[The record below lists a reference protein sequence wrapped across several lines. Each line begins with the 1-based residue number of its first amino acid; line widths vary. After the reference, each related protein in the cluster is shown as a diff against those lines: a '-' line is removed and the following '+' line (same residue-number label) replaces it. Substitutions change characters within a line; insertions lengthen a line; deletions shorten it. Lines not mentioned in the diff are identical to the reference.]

1 VQPESHSVRLR
12 LPFLSKVFPLRF
24 EIRNNEVIILN
35 PTIYDIAREAGVS
48 IATVSRVFNDSSC
61 VTQKT
66 REKVLEVANKL
77 GYHPRALAQSLA
89 RKKTRIITVIVPVIS
104 NYFFMEVLAGMQDKI
119 AEYDYDLQIFNVK
132 VADNILS
139 QADHILK
146 RGWGEGYIVISI
158 HLEDNDWKLLHKYN
172 VPLVLI
178 DEYYSGF
185 DTISV
190 DSIEG
195 AYTATT
201 HLIDQ
206 GYRSLGMI
214 CAKLDSKPIVDRVF
228 GYRRALEDAGIMVD
242 SDMIVTGDDME
253 RDGFTESN
261 GYEAMSKLLSL
272 DNPPDAC
279 FCASDIQALG
289 AIKAMRD
296 HSMRIPIIGFD
307 DLEFSEYVGLST
319 MRQPMYEMGA
329 LAIEKMVERLEN
341 KETEITHTVFSPD
354 LILRASSPD
363 YAGLSK
369 RQDKSIPAEG

>member
-1 VQPESHSVRLR
+1 M
-12 LPFLSKVFPLRF
+12 
-24 EIRNNEVIILN
+24 N

-48 IATVSRVFNDSSC
+48 IATVSRVFNDSSS

-66 REKVLEVANKL
+66 REKVLAIANDL

-132 VADNILS
+132 IADNLLS
-139 QADHILK
+139 QADHIMK
-146 RGWGEGYIVISI
+146 RGWGEGYIVISV
-158 HLEDNDWKLLHKYN
+158 HLEDSEWQLLHKYN
-172 VPLVLI
+172 VPVVLI

-190 DSIEG
+190 DSIQG
-195 AYTATT
+195 AYTATS
-201 HLIDQ
+201 HLIEQ

-214 CAKLDSKPIVDRVF
+214 CAKLDSKPIVDRVL
-228 GYRRALEDAGIMVD
+228 GYRRAMEDAGIMVD
-242 SDMIVTGDDME
+242 PAMIVTGVDME

-261 GYEAMSKLLSL
+261 GYEAMSQLLSL
-272 DNPPDAC
+272 DTPPDAC

-296 HSMRIPIIGFD
+296 HNLRIPIISFD

-329 LAIEKMVERLEN
+329 LAIEKMVERIEN
-341 KETEITHTVFSPD
+341 KESDITHTVFSPD
-354 LILRASSPD
+354 LILRASSPG
-363 YAGLSK
+363 YAGFTK
-369 RQDKSIPAEG
+369 RNKKSMPADG

>member
-1 VQPESHSVRLR
+1 M
-12 LPFLSKVFPLRF
+12 
-24 EIRNNEVIILN
+24 N

-48 IATVSRVFNDSSC
+48 IATVSRVFNDSSS

-66 REKVLEVANKL
+66 RKKVLAIANDL

-132 VADNILS
+132 IADNLLS
-139 QADHILK
+139 QADHIMK
-146 RGWGEGYIVISI
+146 RGWGEGYIVISV
-158 HLEDNDWKLLHKYN
+158 HLEDSEWDLLHKYK

-195 AYTATT
+195 AYTATS
-201 HLIDQ
+201 HLIEQ

-214 CAKLDSKPIVDRVF
+214 CAKLDSKPIVDRVL
-228 GYRRALEDAGIMVD
+228 GYRQALEDAGIMVNPE
-242 SDMIVTGDDME
+242 MIVTGEDME

-272 DNPPDAC
+272 DTPPDAC

-296 HSMRIPIIGFD
+296 HNQRIPIIGFD

-329 LAIEKMVERLEN
+329 LAIERMVERIEN
-341 KETEITHTVFSPD
+341 KDSDTTHTVFSPD
-354 LILRASSPD
+354 LIIRASSPG
-363 YAGLSK
+363 YAGFSK
-369 RQDKSIPAEG
+369 RNKKSVTTE

>member
-1 VQPESHSVRLR
+1 M
-12 LPFLSKVFPLRF
+12 
-24 EIRNNEVIILN
+24 N

-48 IATVSRVFNDSSC
+48 IATVSRVFNDSNC

-66 REKVLEVANKL
+66 REKVLAIADKL

-119 AEYDYDLQIFNVK
+119 ADYDYDLQIFNVK
-132 VADNILS
+132 IADNLLN
-139 QADHILK
+139 QADHIMK
-146 RGWGEGYIVISI
+146 RGWGEGYVVISV
-158 HLEDNDWKLLHKYN
+158 HLGDSEWELLRKYG
-172 VPLVLI
+172 VPVVLI

-195 AYTATT
+195 AYSATS
-201 HLIDQ
+201 HLIEQ

-214 CAKLDSKPIVDRVF
+214 CAKPDSKPIVDRVL

-242 SDMIVTGDDME
+242 SQMIVTGDDME

-261 GYEAMSKLLSL
+261 GYQAMSKLLTL

-289 AIKAMRD
+289 AIKAMKD
-296 HSMRIPIIGFD
+296 YDLRIPIIGFD

-319 MRQPMYEMGA
+319 MRQPMYEMGS
-329 LAIEKMVERLEN
+329 LAIEKIVERIEN
-341 KETEITHTVFSPD
+341 KDTDITHTVFSPD
-354 LILRASSPD
+354 LVLRASAPA
-363 YAGLSK
+363 YAGLANRDERIAGSE
-369 RQDKSIPAEG
+369 S

>member
-1 VQPESHSVRLR
+1 M
-12 LPFLSKVFPLRF
+12 
-24 EIRNNEVIILN
+24 N

-48 IATVSRVFNDSSC
+48 IATVSRVFNDSNC

-66 REKVLEVANKL
+66 REKVLAVSNRL

-132 VADNILS
+132 VADNLLS
-139 QADHILK
+139 QTDHIMK

-158 HLEDNDWKLLHKYN
+158 HLGDSEWKLLHKN
-172 VPLVLI
+172 KVPVVLI

-195 AYTATT
+195 AYAATS
-201 HLIDQ
+201 HLIEQ
-206 GYRSLGMI
+206 GYCSLGMI

-228 GYRRALEDAGIMVD
+228 GYRKALEDAGITVN
-242 SDMIVTGDDME
+242 SDMIVTGEDME

-261 GYEAMSKLLSL
+261 GYEAMSKLISL
-272 DNPPDAC
+272 EKSPDAC

-296 HSMRIPIIGFD
+296 HNKRIPIIGFD

-341 KETEITHTVFSPD
+341 KETDITHTVFSPD

-369 RQDKSIPAEG
+369 REDKSVPAQG

>member
-1 VQPESHSVRLR
+1 M
-12 LPFLSKVFPLRF
+12 
-24 EIRNNEVIILN
+24 N

-48 IATVSRVFNDSSC
+48 IATVSRVFNDSSS

-66 REKVLEVANKL
+66 RKKVLAIANDL

-132 VADNILS
+132 IADNLLS
-139 QADHILK
+139 QADHIMK
-146 RGWGEGYIVISI
+146 RGWGEGYIVISV
-158 HLEDNDWKLLHKYN
+158 HLEDSEWDLLHKYK

-195 AYTATT
+195 AYTATS
-201 HLIDQ
+201 HLIEQ

-214 CAKLDSKPIVDRVF
+214 CAKLDSKPIVDRVL
-228 GYRRALEDAGIMVD
+228 GYRQALEDAGIMVNPE
-242 SDMIVTGDDME
+242 MIVTGADME

-272 DNPPDAC
+272 DTPPDAC

-296 HSMRIPIIGFD
+296 HNQRIPIIGFD

-329 LAIEKMVERLEN
+329 LAIERMVERIEN
-341 KETEITHTVFSPD
+341 KDSDTTHTVFSPD
-354 LILRASSPD
+354 LIIRASSPG
-363 YAGLSK
+363 YAGFSK
-369 RQDKSIPAEG
+369 RNKKSVTTE

>member
-1 VQPESHSVRLR
+1 M
-12 LPFLSKVFPLRF
+12 
-24 EIRNNEVIILN
+24 N

-48 IATVSRVFNDSSC
+48 IATVSRVFNDSNC

-66 REKVLEVANKL
+66 REKVLAIADKL

-119 AEYDYDLQIFNVK
+119 ADYDYDLQIFNVK
-132 VADNILS
+132 IADNLLS
-139 QADHILK
+139 QADHIMK
-146 RGWGEGYIVISI
+146 RGWGEGYIVISV
-158 HLEDNDWKLLHKYN
+158 HFSEKEWELLHKYG
-172 VPLVLI
+172 VPVVLI

-195 AYTATT
+195 AYTATS
-201 HLIDQ
+201 HLIEQ

-214 CAKLDSKPIVDRVF
+214 CAKFDSKPIVDRVL
-228 GYRRALEDAGIMVD
+228 GYRRAIEDAGIMVD
-242 SDMIVTGDDME
+242 PEMVVTGDNME

-261 GYEAMSKLLSL
+261 GYEAMSKLLTL
-272 DNPPDAC
+272 DNPPEAC

-289 AIKAMRD
+289 AIKAMKD
-296 HSMRIPIIGFD
+296 YDLRIPIIGFD

-319 MRQPMYEMGA
+319 MRQPMYEMGS
-329 LAIEKMVERLEN
+329 LAIEKMVERIESRDID
-341 KETEITHTVFSPD
+341 ITHTVFSPD
-354 LILRASSPD
+354 LVLRASSPG
-363 YAGLSK
+363 YAGLAS
-369 RQDKSIPAEG
+369 RDEKSLTPKDG

>member
-1 VQPESHSVRLR
+1 MALQE
-12 LPFLSKVFPLRF
+12 F
-24 EIRNNEVIILN
+24 EPCTIEVIRLN

-48 IATVSRVFNDSSC
+48 IATVSRVFNDSSS

-66 REKVLEVANKL
+66 REKVLAVSNDL

-132 VADNILS
+132 IADNLLN
-139 QADHILK
+139 QADHIMK
-146 RGWGEGYIVISI
+146 RGWGEGYIVISV
-158 HLEDNDWKLLHKYN
+158 HLADSEWDLLHKYK

-195 AYTATT
+195 AYTATS
-201 HLIDQ
+201 HLIEQ

-214 CAKLDSKPIVDRVF
+214 CAKLDSKPIVDRVL
-228 GYRRALEDAGIMVD
+228 GYRQALEDAGIMVNPE
-242 SDMIVTGDDME
+242 MIVTGEDME

-272 DNPPDAC
+272 DTPPAAC
-279 FCASDIQALG
+279 FCTSDIQALG

-296 HSMRIPIIGFD
+296 HNQRIPIIGFD

-329 LAIEKMVERLEN
+329 LAIERMVERIEN
-341 KETEITHTVFSPD
+341 KDSDTTHTVFSPD
-354 LILRASSPD
+354 LIIRASSPG
-363 YAGLSK
+363 YAGFTK
-369 RQDKSIPAEG
+369 RNKKSVPTE

>member
-1 VQPESHSVRLR
+1 
-12 LPFLSKVFPLRF
+12 
-24 EIRNNEVIILN
+24 LN

-48 IATVSRVFNDSSC
+48 IATVSRVFNDNSR

-66 REKVLEVANKL
+66 REKVLAVANDL

-132 VADNILS
+132 IADNLLS
-139 QADHILK
+139 QADHIMK

-158 HLEDNDWKLLHKYN
+158 HLEDSEWQLLHKYS

-195 AYTATT
+195 AYTATS
-201 HLIDQ
+201 HLIEQ
-206 GYRSLGMI
+206 GYRSLGMV
-214 CAKLDSKPIVDRVF
+214 CAKLDSKPIVDRVL
-228 GYRRALEDAGIMVD
+228 GYRRAMEDAGIMVD
-242 SDMIVTGDDME
+242 PAMIVTGDGME

-261 GYEAMSKLLSL
+261 GYQAMSKLLSL
-272 DNPPDAC
+272 EKPPDAC

-296 HSMRIPIIGFD
+296 HNHRIPIIGFD

-341 KETEITHTVFSPD
+341 KDSDITHTVFSPD
-354 LILRASSPD
+354 LILRSSSPG
-363 YAGLSK
+363 YAGFTSRNK
-369 RQDKSIPAEG
+369 KTAPTE